1 VGSQIDGYD
10 ADAFHYVL
18 SRILVAAR
26 ANSLQA
32 IDGPYVSIRDLPGF
46 RKSAAKS
53 AALGYDGK
61 WVVHPSQVAAGNEGG
76 SRPKLGDVA
85 GYGLLNARA
94 SWQVTQG
101 WKAYVRINNLLDR
114 RYITY
119 ATGNEDAFPRGVVV
133 RPGED
138 LGSARFVAPGLGR
151 HITVGMRYEWR

>member
-1 VGSQIDGYD
+1 M
-10 ADAFHYVL
+10 
-18 SRILVAAR
+18 
-26 ANSLQA
+26 
-32 IDGPYVSIRDLPGF
+32 
-46 RKSAAKS
+46 
-53 AALGYDGK
+53 
-61 WVVHPSQVAAGNEGG
+61 
-76 SRPKLGDVA
+76 
-85 GYGLLNARA
+85 NARA